1 MLDHLSSK
9 LDGILKRLKIRG
21 VLTEENISEAL
32 KEVRLALLEA
42 DVHYRV
48 VKDFISGVKERAIGK
63 DVFKSL
69 TPGEQ
74 VVKVVWDEL
83 RRLMGE
89 KESPVCLN
97 PNPPTLILLA
107 GLYGAGKTT
116 TAAKLGVHFK
126 GQGKKVLLAAVDF
139 HRPAAEEQL
148 KRLGEQAGIDVQGLE
163 GISDPVSL
171 CQRALDRG
179 ERQGYDLVILDTAGR
194 LHVEEELIQELQS
207 VKEAVKPHEIL
218 LVADAMTG
226 QDAVQIAE
234 HFHRALG
241 LSGVILTKME
251 GDSRGGA
258 VLSLRAVS
266 GAPVKYVGLGERLE
280 QLEVFYPDRMASRIL
295 GMGDVLSLIEK
306 AQESYTQ
313 EQAIDLEEKL
323 KSSSFTL
330 GDFAE
335 QMKQVRKLGS
345 INDLLAMIPG
355 GQRLQAK
362 ANTEDAEREIIRVEA
377 IINSMTQRER
387 LDHRIINGS
396 RRKRI
401 AKGSGSSLQEIN
413 RLIKNFLEA
422 KRMMKV
428 FSGKGKKRAL
438 ARFLPSF

>member
-1 MLDHLSSK
+1 
-9 LDGILKRLKIRG
+9 
-21 VLTEENISEAL
+21 
-32 KEVRLALLEA
+32 
-42 DVHYRV
+42 
-48 VKDFISGVKERAIGK
+48 
-63 DVFKSL
+63 
-69 TPGEQ
+69 
-74 VVKVVWDEL
+74 
-83 RRLMGE
+83 MGE
-89 KESPVCLN
+89 KESPIRLN
-97 PNPPTLILLA
+97 PNPPTVILLA

-116 TAAKLGVHFK
+116 TAGKLGVHFK
-126 GQGKKVLLAAVDF
+126 NQGKKVLLAAVDV

-148 KRLGEQAGIDVQGLE
+148 KRLGEQGGVDVQGLE
-163 GISDPVSL
+163 GNSDPVFL
-171 CQRALDRG
+171 CLRAMERG

-194 LHVEEELIQELQS
+194 LHVEEDLIQELQR

-234 HFHRALG
+234 HFHGALG

-251 GDSRGGA
+251 GDGRGGA

-280 QLEVFYPDRMASRIL
+280 QLEVFYPDRMASRVL

-306 AQESYTQ
+306 AQESFTQ
-313 EQAIDLEEKL
+313 EQAVDLEKKL

-377 IINSMTQRER
+377 IINSMTKRER
-387 LDHRIINGS
+387 LDHTIINGS

-401 AKGSGSSLQEIN
+401 ARGSGSSLQEIN

-422 KRMMKV
+422 RRMMKV

>member
-1 MLDHLSSK
+1 MLDQLSSK
-9 LDGILKRLKIRG
+9 LDAILKRLKIRG
-21 VLTEENISEAL
+21 VLTEENITEAL

-48 VKDFISGVKERAIGK
+48 VKDFISGVKEKAVGQ
-63 DVFKSL
+63 DVLKSL
-69 TPGEQ
+69 TPGQQ

-89 KESPVCLN
+89 KESPIRLN
-97 PNPPTLILLA
+97 PNPPTVILLA

-116 TAAKLGVHFK
+116 TAGKLGVHFK
-126 GQGKKVLLAAVDF
+126 NQGKKVLLAAVDV

-148 KRLGEQAGIDVQGLE
+148 KRLGEQGGVDVQGLE
-163 GISDPVSL
+163 GNSDPVFL
-171 CQRALDRG
+171 CLRAMERG

-194 LHVEEELIQELQS
+194 LHVEEDLIQELQR

-234 HFHRALG
+234 HFHGALG

-251 GDSRGGA
+251 GDGRGGA

-280 QLEVFYPDRMASRIL
+280 QLEVFYPDRMASRVL

-306 AQESYTQ
+306 AQESFTQ
-313 EQAIDLEEKL
+313 EQAVDLEKKL

-377 IINSMTQRER
+377 IINSMTKRER
-387 LDHRIINGS
+387 LDHTIINGS

-401 AKGSGSSLQEIN
+401 ARGSGSSLQEIN

-422 KRMMKV
+422 RRMMKV